1 MSANGGKR
9 AVLAALFA
17 NMGIAVAKLVAFI
30 FTGAS
35 SMWAEAIHSAADSG
49 NQALL
54 LLGGKLSRREASD
67 RHPFGY
73 GRERYF
79 WSFIVALVIF
89 AIGATFAIY
98 EGISKIRHPHEI
110 DAPIWAFSVLSLG
123 IVLESFSFRLAIVE
137 SRLIKGNSSWYR
149 FIRQSRT
156 PELPV
161 VLLEDLGAL
170 LGLVIALVAL
180 GIAVIWEAP
189 VWDGIG
195 TLSIGIVLAAI
206 AVALAAEM
214 KSLLIGEGLTRRDS
228 ESAIRA
234 VEKTTGVKRLIH
246 IRTQYLGPDEVLIGL
261 KVEFNQDLP
270 FKELRTVID
279 EVEHNIK
286 SVVPAAGPIY
296 VEPGLATQE

>member
-9 AVLAALFA
+9 AVVAALFA
-17 NMGIAVAKLVAFI
+17 NMGIAVAKFVAFI

-35 SMWAEAIHSAADSG
+35 SMLAEAIHSAADSG

-98 EGISKIRHPHEI
+98 EGISKIRHPHKI

-137 SRLIKGNSSWYR
+137 SRLIKGTSSWYT

-206 AVALAAEM
+206 AVALAVEM

-228 ESAIRA
+228 ASAIRA
-234 VEKTTGVKRLIH
+234 VEKTKGVKRLMH
-246 IRTQYLGPDEVLIGL
+246 IRTQYLGPDEVLVGL
-261 KVEFNQDLP
+261 KVEFTQDLP
-270 FKELRTVID
+270 LKELRTVID
-279 EVEHNIK
+279 EIENNIK

-296 VEPGLATQE
+296 VEPGIATQE